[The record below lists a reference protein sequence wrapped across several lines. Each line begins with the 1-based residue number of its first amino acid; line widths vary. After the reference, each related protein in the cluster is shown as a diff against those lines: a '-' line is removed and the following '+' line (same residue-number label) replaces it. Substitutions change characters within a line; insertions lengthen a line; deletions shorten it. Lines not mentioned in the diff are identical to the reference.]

1 MKFNIVVPAMGIA
14 APTHDLHGCRK
25 CNGIVWNNPCPCSR
39 RHTVHPLASPLL
51 CIPAAAAY
59 STSFGIAAPLHPC
72 SRGIQYI
79 LYIKK
84 PPEKG
89 AYM

>member
-1 MKFNIVVPAMGIA
+1 MKFNIVVPAM
-14 APTHDLHGCRK
+14 
-25 CNGIVWNNPCPCSR
+25 
-39 RHTVHPLASPLL
+39 
-51 CIPAAAAY
+51 
-59 STSFGIAAPLHPC
+59 GIAAPLHPC

>member
-1 MKFNIVVPAMGIA
+1 MTYMDVGNAMGLSG
-14 APTHDLHGCRK
+14 T
-25 CNGIVWNNPCPCSR
+25 
-39 RHTVHPLASPLL
+39 
-51 CIPAAAAY
+51 IPAHAAA
-59 STSFGIAAPLHPC
+59 
-72 SRGIQYI
+72 GIQYI

>member
-1 MKFNIVVPAMGIA
+1 MTYMDVGNAMGLSG
-14 APTHDLHGCRK
+14 T
-25 CNGIVWNNPCPCSR
+25 
-39 RHTVHPLASPLL
+39 
-51 CIPAAAAY
+51 IPAHAAAAY